1 MASDGIADA
10 NLENELRRMILRANP
25 TPQQSG
31 PARGGYQDHNR
42 AGDGLAG
49 AYTSRGGHGRGLVQG
64 RPGPENVNRWTND
77 VKPQQV
83 HVAPNGMHRGAGH
96 QWRGSPRGSQQ
107 TYQQPRHQQH
117 QHYGSNNQQIHTAPI
132 DPHSFSRSQG
142 NQNHPRHQHP
152 QSFTGSMRPP
162 MHQGFDLR
170 VHYLDEIVALT
181 LPQVQMTADELAE
194 KDLFRN
200 RLENVVQKVCQE
212 HGVPGDVTLASFGS
226 LSSGF
231 AKKNADM
238 DLVLV
243 DRSARDGTLD
253 LDQSGGAN
261 LFETIQKHLLDQ
273 GIGARLLSKTRVPIL
288 KICEHPGDAL
298 LAALREDRE
307 KSLLIESED
316 TPEGTTTAGAPLDN
330 GDEARTK
337 QPNSDSARPN
347 DDVPSTDLGL
357 IGAVRTEQHGVDNVT
372 EEDRPITGASQ
383 PGNEQKQRRSDK
395 KWSRE
400 RAHGPLDF
408 PKHGVGVQCD
418 INLSNP
424 LGIHNSH
431 MLRCYAQCDPRVR
444 QMVLF
449 IKSWASARRINSSYS
464 GTLSSYGHVLMVLHF
479 LINIANP
486 PVLPNLQLEAQ
497 RAGMAGTVVDG
508 WKVQFW
514 ADEQSIVERARA
526 GLVTRNCDTIGAL
539 LVGFFQYY
547 AVQTRGHGF
556 SWTQEVL
563 SLRTMG
569 GVLTKNAKGWTG
581 AKTVQTDD
589 AVSST
594 DSMVLASLTLSS

>member
-1 MASDGIADA
+1 
-10 NLENELRRMILRANP
+10 
-25 TPQQSG
+25 
-31 PARGGYQDHNR
+31 
-42 AGDGLAG
+42 
-49 AYTSRGGHGRGLVQG
+49 
-64 RPGPENVNRWTND
+64 
-77 VKPQQV
+77 
-83 HVAPNGMHRGAGH
+83 
-96 QWRGSPRGSQQ
+96 
-107 TYQQPRHQQH
+107 
-117 QHYGSNNQQIHTAPI
+117 
-132 DPHSFSRSQG
+132 
-142 NQNHPRHQHP
+142 
-152 QSFTGSMRPP
+152 

-170 VHYLDEIVALT
+170 VHYLDELVALT

-238 DLVLV
+238 DLVIV

-288 KICEHPGDAL
+288 KICEHPGDEL

-316 TPEGTTTAGAPLDN
+316 TSEGTTTAGASLDN

-347 DDVPSTDLGL
+347 DDVPSTDPGL
-357 IGAVRTEQHGVDNVT
+357 IGAGRTEQHGVDNVI
-372 EEDRPITGASQ
+372 EENQPITGASQ

-464 GTLSSYGHVLMVLHF
+464 GTLSSYGYVLMVLHF

-526 GLVTRNCDTIGAL
+526 GLITRNRDSIGAL

-569 GVLTKNAKGWTG
+569 GVLLKNAKGWTG

-594 DSMVLASLTLSS
+594 DSMVLASLTFSS